1 MVMVTSNCRLL
12 TRGNLVSELS
22 GSLARV
28 FEAVS
33 KFLSIIM
40 LSLAVAGCV
49 TASPPGE
56 VVQLSVE
63 QVQNGA
69 ELGVPLRWGGTIA
82 SVVNK
87 ADTTVIEVVSRPLQR
102 SGQPLHNDKTDGRF
116 LAELKGFLDPEILSP
131 GRDISVLGTISRL
144 ESGQVGEA
152 EYQYPVMVVFDYR
165 IWKKVSEIDPNS
177 SYPHYFIHDR
187 YWLDWPH
194 RRRRG
199 LSGQIIF

>member
-22 GSLARV
+22 GYLIRRV
-28 FEAVS
+28 KAACPA
-33 KFLSIIM
+33 LSVTL
-40 LSLAVAGCV
+40 LSLALTACV
-49 TASPPGE
+49 TPAPPGE
-56 VVQLSVE
+56 VVQLSVA
-63 QVQNGA
+63 QVQSGA

-87 ADTTVIEVVSRPLQR
+87 AETTVIEVVSRPLQR
-102 SGQPLHNDKTDGRF
+102 SGRPLHNDRTDGRF
-116 LAELKGFLDPEILSP
+116 LAELKGFVDPEILSP
-131 GRDISVLGTISRL
+131 GRDISVLGTIGRL
-144 ESGQVGEA
+144 ESGLVGEA
-152 EYQYPVMVVFDYR
+152 EYEYPFMEVFDYR
-165 IWKKVSEIDPNS
+165 IWKKISEIDPNS
-177 SYPHYFIHDR
+177 GYPHYFIHDR